1 MGSMGLLLADWSV
14 ELFRARRK
22 KAKKAKMMEKME
34 RMERVE
40 KVEEMTDVMVEE
52 EVEAAGKVGNTE
64 KIVASREVETST
76 GVPRNQQD
84 AKNLQGNGGFLC
96 LGCEKGGKSVEEA
109 RAAQEETAK
118 REERLGQLVGVEPGD
133 VVAAVED
140 LVAEAAQLRTE
151 LEQLRA
157 EGRTMAERVGRQLGD
172 RDNAHAEKVRSLE
185 SLMAEKEKQLLQ
197 SSNLLRQQLAHGK
210 KEREALQRQ
219 LDEKISSSSSSS
231 HSSTNWEAE
240 CNSLK
245 LVLEIRRDEAEQ
257 LKAANN
263 SLRLELERFQGL
275 ETQLQ
280 VQKQRAEELGLV
292 VAMKNDQLRQVL
304 DEYDSVQ
311 QQLEVEVSA
320 HLACQQEL
328 ERSQWVADSILSP
341 AQQSPA
347 REKTWKNLSNQ
358 VESGLI
364 LDVVQKGEKGL
375 AYSFNC

>member
-1 MGSMGLLLADWSV
+1 MADV
-14 ELFRARRK
+14 V
-22 KAKKAKMMEKME
+22 
-34 RMERVE
+34 ERVE
-40 KVEEMTDVMVEE
+40 IE
-52 EVEAAGKVGNTE
+52 AGKNTE
-64 KIVASREVETST
+64 KIVTSREVETST
-76 GVPRNQQD
+76 G
-84 AKNLQGNGGFLC
+84 NGGFLC
-96 LGCEKGGKSVEEA
+96 LDCEKLGTSLEDAKAAREEL
-109 RAAQEETAK
+109 AK
-118 REERLGQLVGVEPGD
+118 REERLGHLVGVEP
-133 VVAAVED
+133 ED
-140 LVAEAAQLRTE
+140 LVASVEELVSKAAHLRTE
-151 LEQLRA
+151 LEQVRS

-172 RDNAHAEKVRSLE
+172 RDNAHAEKVEALE
-185 SLMAEKEKQLLQ
+185 TLMAEKEKQLLQ

-219 LDEKISSSSSSS
+219 LDEKISANNSSSTSSSSSF
-231 HSSTNWEAE
+231 SSNWEAE

-245 LVLEIRRDEAEQ
+245 LILEIRREEAEQ

-311 QQLEVEVSA
+311 QQLE
-320 HLACQQEL
+320 
-328 ERSQWVADSILSP
+328 RSQWVAESILSP
-341 AQQSPA
+341 AQPSPA

>member
-22 KAKKAKMMEKME
+22 KAKKAKLVGLMKEKLENM
-34 RMERVE
+34 
-40 KVEEMTDVMVEE
+40 EEMEDVVETVDRVAE
-52 EVEAAGKVGNTE
+52 DGGQSNEE
-64 KIVASREVETST
+64 KIVSSREKKSST
-76 GVPRNQQD
+76 GAPASFCLDCVNVGKALED
-84 AKNLQGNGGFLC
+84 AK
-96 LGCEKGGKSVEEA
+96 
-109 RAAQEETAK
+109 AAQEETIK
-118 REERLGQLVGVEPGD
+118 REERLGQVVGVAPGD
-133 VVAAVED
+133 LVAAVEQ
-140 LVAEAAQLRTE
+140 LVDKAAQLRTE

-157 EGRTMAERVGRQLGD
+157 EGRSMAERVGRQLGD
-172 RDNAHAEKVRSLE
+172 RDNAHAEKVQALE
-185 SLMAEKEKQLLQ
+185 TLMAEKEKQLLQ

-219 LDEKISSSSSSS
+219 LDEAVSSKSSTSSSSSTT
-231 HSSTNWEAE
+231 TNWEAE

-263 SLRLELERFQGL
+263 SLRLEIERFHGL
-275 ETQLQ
+275 ESQLQ

-292 VAMKNDQLRQVL
+292 VGMKNDQLRQVL
-304 DEYDSVQ
+304 DEYDNVQ

-328 ERSQWVADSILSP
+328 ERSQWVAESILSP
-341 AQQSPA
+341 PQQSPA

>member
-1 MGSMGLLLADWSV
+1 
-14 ELFRARRK
+14 
-22 KAKKAKMMEKME
+22 
-34 RMERVE
+34 
-40 KVEEMTDVMVEE
+40 MTDVMVEE
-52 EVEAAGKVGNTE
+52 GEEAATE

-76 GVPRNQQD
+76 G
-84 AKNLQGNGGFLC
+84 NGGFLC
-96 LGCEKGGKSVEEA
+96 LGCEKEGNAVEAGKLDEEEA
-109 RAAQEETAK
+109 TK
-118 REERLGQLVGVEPGD
+118 REERLGQLVGVDPGEL
-133 VVAAVED
+133 VAAVEE
-140 LVAEAAQLRTE
+140 LVARAAYLRTE

-231 HSSTNWEAE
+231 SLHSSTNWEAE

-375 AYSFNC
+375 

>member
-1 MGSMGLLLADWSV
+1 
-14 ELFRARRK
+14 
-22 KAKKAKMMEKME
+22 MMEKME
-34 RMERVE
+34 RE
-40 KVEEMTDVMVEE
+40 EEMTDV
-52 EVEAAGKVGNTE
+52 VEAIDKVGNTE
-64 KIVASREVETST
+64 EIVASREVETST
-76 GVPRNQQD
+76 G
-84 AKNLQGNGGFLC
+84 NGSLC
-96 LGCEKGGKSVEEA
+96 LGCEKEGKSVEEA
-109 RAAQEETAK
+109 KLAQEEIAK
-118 REERLGQLVGVEPGD
+118 REKRLGQLVGVAPGD
-133 VVAAVED
+133 LVAAVEE
-140 LVAEAAQLRTE
+140 LVAKAAHLRTE
-151 LEQLRA
+151 LEQVRA

-172 RDNAHAEKVRSLE
+172 RDNAHAEKVKSLE

-219 LDEKISSSSSSS
+219 LDEKISSSSNSPESLS
-231 HSSTNWEAE
+231 NSSTNWEAE

-328 ERSQWVADSILSP
+328 ERSQWVAESIST
-341 AQQSPA
+341 QQSPA
-347 REKTWKNLSNQ
+347 SREKTWKNLSNQ

>member
-1 MGSMGLLLADWSV
+1 
-14 ELFRARRK
+14 
-22 KAKKAKMMEKME
+22 MMEKME
-34 RMERVE
+34 KMERVE
-40 KVEEMTDVMVEE
+40 RVEEMTDV
-52 EVEAAGKVGNTE
+52 VEAIDKVGNTE
-64 KIVASREVETST
+64 EIVASREAESST
-76 GVPRNQQD
+76 GN
-84 AKNLQGNGGFLC
+84 GFLC
-96 LGCEKGGKSVEEA
+96 LACERDGKAVEAGKLNEEEA
-109 RAAQEETAK
+109 TK
-118 REERLGQLVGVEPGD
+118 REERLGQLVGADPGEL
-133 VVAAVED
+133 VAAVEE
-140 LVAEAAQLRTE
+140 LVAKAAHLRTE

-197 SSNLLRQQLAHGK
+197 SSNLLRQQLAQGK

-231 HSSTNWEAE
+231 LSSSNSTTNWEAE

-328 ERSQWVADSILSP
+328 ERSQWVADSIST
-341 AQQSPA
+341 QQSPA

>member
-1 MGSMGLLLADWSV
+1 
-14 ELFRARRK
+14 
-22 KAKKAKMMEKME
+22 
-34 RMERVE
+34 
-40 KVEEMTDVMVEE
+40 MTDV
-52 EVEAAGKVGNTE
+52 VEAIDKVGNTE
-64 KIVASREVETST
+64 EIVASREAESST
-76 GVPRNQQD
+76 GN
-84 AKNLQGNGGFLC
+84 GFLC
-96 LGCEKGGKSVEEA
+96 LACERDGKAVEAGKLNEEEA
-109 RAAQEETAK
+109 TK
-118 REERLGQLVGVEPGD
+118 REERLGQLVGVDPGEL
-133 VVAAVED
+133 VAAVEQ
-140 LVAEAAQLRTE
+140 LVDKAAQLRTE

-157 EGRTMAERVGRQLGD
+157 EGRSMAERVGRQLGD
-172 RDNAHAEKVRSLE
+172 RDNAHAEKVQALE
-185 SLMAEKEKQLLQ
+185 TLMAEKEKQLLQ

-219 LDEKISSSSSSS
+219 LDEAVSSKSSTSFTSSTT
-231 HSSTNWEAE
+231 TNWEAE

-263 SLRLELERFQGL
+263 SLRLEIERFHGL

-304 DEYDSVQ
+304 DEYDSMQ

-328 ERSQWVADSILSP
+328 ERSQWVADSIST
-341 AQQSPA
+341 QQSPA

>member
-1 MGSMGLLLADWSV
+1 
-14 ELFRARRK
+14 
-22 KAKKAKMMEKME
+22 MMEKME
-34 RMERVE
+34 KVERVE
-40 KVEEMTDVMVEE
+40 RVEEMTDV
-52 EVEAAGKVGNTE
+52 VEAIDKVGNTE
-64 KIVASREVETST
+64 EIVASREAETST
-76 GVPRNQQD
+76 GN
-84 AKNLQGNGGFLC
+84 GFLC
-96 LGCEKGGKSVEEA
+96 LACERDGKAVEAGKLNEEEA
-109 RAAQEETAK
+109 TK
-118 REERLGQLVGVEPGD
+118 REERLGQLVGVDPGEL
-133 VVAAVED
+133 VAAVEE
-140 LVAEAAQLRTE
+140 LVARAAHLRTE

-197 SSNLLRQQLAHGK
+197 SSNLLRQQLAQGK

-219 LDEKISSSSSSS
+219 LDEKISSSPTLSSSS
-231 HSSTNWEAE
+231 SNSTTNWEAE

-328 ERSQWVADSILSP
+328 ERSQWVADSIST
-341 AQQSPA
+341 QQSPA

>member
-1 MGSMGLLLADWSV
+1 
-14 ELFRARRK
+14 
-22 KAKKAKMMEKME
+22 
-34 RMERVE
+34 
-40 KVEEMTDVMVEE
+40 MTDVMVEG
-52 EVEAAGKVGNTE
+52 VKAAGKVGNT
-64 KIVASREVETST
+64 ASREVETST
-76 GVPRNQQD
+76 GD
-84 AKNLQGNGGFLC
+84 GFLC
-96 LGCEKGGKSVEEA
+96 LGCEKEGKAVEEA
-109 RAAQEETAK
+109 KPAQEETAK
-118 REERLGQLVGVEPGD
+118 REERLGQLVGVGPGGL
-133 VVAAVED
+133 VAAVEE
-140 LVAEAAQLRTE
+140 LVAKAAQLRTE

-231 HSSTNWEAE
+231 SLHSSTNWEAE
-240 CNSLK
+240 CSSLK

-328 ERSQWVADSILSP
+328 ERSQWVAESIST
-341 AQQSPA
+341 QQSPA

-364 LDVVQKGEKGL
+364 LDVVQKR
-375 AYSFNC
+375 

>member
-1 MGSMGLLLADWSV
+1 M
-14 ELFRARRK
+14 
-22 KAKKAKMMEKME
+22 KME
-34 RMERVE
+34 R
-40 KVEEMTDVMVEE
+40 VEEMTDV
-52 EVEAAGKVGNTE
+52 VEAIDKVGNTGE
-64 KIVASREVETST
+64 IVASREVETST
-76 GVPRNQQD
+76 G
-84 AKNLQGNGGFLC
+84 NGSLC
-96 LGCEKGGKSVEEA
+96 LGCEKEGKSVEEA
-109 RAAQEETAK
+109 KLSQEEIAK
-118 REERLGQLVGVEPGD
+118 REERLGQLVGVAPGD
-133 VVAAVED
+133 LVAAVEE
-140 LVAEAAQLRTE
+140 LVAKAAHLRTE
-151 LEQLRA
+151 LEQVRA

-197 SSNLLRQQLAHGK
+197 SSNILRQQLAHGK
-210 KEREALQRQ
+210 KERETLQRQ
-219 LDEKISSSSSSS
+219 LDEKIASSSNSSSSNSSSSSSN
-231 HSSTNWEAE
+231 SSTNWEAE

-328 ERSQWVADSILSP
+328 ERSQWVAESILSP
-341 AQQSPA
+341 AQPSPA

>member
-1 MGSMGLLLADWSV
+1 
-14 ELFRARRK
+14 
-22 KAKKAKMMEKME
+22 MMEKME
-34 RMERVE
+34 RMESVD
-40 KVEEMTDVMVEE
+40 KVEEMTDVMVEG
-52 EVEAAGKVGNTE
+52 VKAAGKVGNTD
-64 KIVASREVETST
+64 KTVASREVETST
-76 GVPRNQQD
+76 GD
-84 AKNLQGNGGFLC
+84 GFLC
-96 LGCEKGGKSVEEA
+96 LGCEKEGKAVEEA
-109 RAAQEETAK
+109 KLAQEEAAK
-118 REERLGQLVGVEPGD
+118 REERLGQLVGVDPCD
-133 VVAAVED
+133 LVAAVEE
-140 LVAEAAQLRTE
+140 LVGQAALTRTE

-219 LDEKISSSSSSS
+219 LDEKISSLSSSSS
-231 HSSTNWEAE
+231 NSTTNWEAE

-328 ERSQWVADSILSP
+328 ERSQWVADTILSP

>member
-1 MGSMGLLLADWSV
+1 
-14 ELFRARRK
+14 
-22 KAKKAKMMEKME
+22 MMEKME
-34 RMERVE
+34 R
-40 KVEEMTDVMVEE
+40 VEEMTDV
-52 EVEAAGKVGNTE
+52 VEAIDKVGNTGE
-64 KIVASREVETST
+64 IVASREVETST
-76 GVPRNQQD
+76 G
-84 AKNLQGNGGFLC
+84 NGSLC
-96 LGCEKGGKSVEEA
+96 LGCEKEGKSVEEA
-109 RAAQEETAK
+109 KLAQEEIAK
-118 REERLGQLVGVEPGD
+118 REERLGQLVGVAPGD
-133 VVAAVED
+133 LVAAVEE
-140 LVAEAAQLRTE
+140 LVAKAAHLRTE
-151 LEQLRA
+151 LEQVRA

-172 RDNAHAEKVRSLE
+172 RDNAHAEKVKSLE

-219 LDEKISSSSSSS
+219 LDEKISSSSNSPESLS
-231 HSSTNWEAE
+231 NSSTNWEAE

-328 ERSQWVADSILSP
+328 ERSQWVAESIST
-341 AQQSPA
+341 QQSPA
-347 REKTWKNLSNQ
+347 SREKTWKNLSNQ

>member
-1 MGSMGLLLADWSV
+1 
-14 ELFRARRK
+14 
-22 KAKKAKMMEKME
+22 
-34 RMERVE
+34 
-40 KVEEMTDVMVEE
+40 MTDVMVEE
-52 EVEAAGKVGNTE
+52 GEEAATE

-76 GVPRNQQD
+76 G
-84 AKNLQGNGGFLC
+84 NGGFLC
-96 LGCEKGGKSVEEA
+96 LGCEKEGKTVEEA
-109 RAAQEETAK
+109 RVAQEETAK

-231 HSSTNWEAE
+231 SLHSSTNWEAE

-375 AYSFNC
+375 

>member
-1 MGSMGLLLADWSV
+1 
-14 ELFRARRK
+14 
-22 KAKKAKMMEKME
+22 MMEKME
-34 RMERVE
+34 
-40 KVEEMTDVMVEE
+40 EMTDV
-52 EVEAAGKVGNTE
+52 VEAIDKVGNTE
-64 KIVASREVETST
+64 EIVASREAETST
-76 GVPRNQQD
+76 GN
-84 AKNLQGNGGFLC
+84 GFLC
-96 LGCEKGGKSVEEA
+96 LACERDGKAVEAGKLNEEEA
-109 RAAQEETAK
+109 TK
-118 REERLGQLVGVEPGD
+118 REERLGQLVGVDPGEL
-133 VVAAVED
+133 VAAVEE
-140 LVAEAAQLRTE
+140 LVARAAHLRTE

-197 SSNLLRQQLAHGK
+197 SSNLLRQQLAQGK

-219 LDEKISSSSSSS
+219 LDEKISSSPNLSSSS
-231 HSSTNWEAE
+231 SNSTTNWEAE

-328 ERSQWVADSILSP
+328 ERSQWVADSIST
-341 AQQSPA
+341 QQSPA

>member
-1 MGSMGLLLADWSV
+1 
-14 ELFRARRK
+14 
-22 KAKKAKMMEKME
+22 
-34 RMERVE
+34 
-40 KVEEMTDVMVEE
+40 MTDVMVEG

-64 KIVASREVETST
+64 KIVTSREVETST
-76 GVPRNQQD
+76 
-84 AKNLQGNGGFLC
+84 GNGGFLC
-96 LGCEKGGKSVEEA
+96 LGCEKEGKTVEEA
-109 RAAQEETAK
+109 PVAQEETAK

-197 SSNLLRQQLAHGK
+197 SSNLLRQQLAQGK

-219 LDEKISSSSSSS
+219 LDEKISSSPNLSSSS
-231 HSSTNWEAE
+231 SNSNSTTNWEAE

-328 ERSQWVADSILSP
+328 ERSQWVAESILSP

>member
-1 MGSMGLLLADWSV
+1 
-14 ELFRARRK
+14 
-22 KAKKAKMMEKME
+22 
-34 RMERVE
+34 MERVE
-40 KVEEMTDVMVEE
+40 KVEEMTDVMVEDQDVE
-52 EVEAAGKVGNTE
+52 EAGKVGNTE

-76 GVPRNQQD
+76 G
-84 AKNLQGNGGFLC
+84 NGGFLC
-96 LGCEKGGKSVEEA
+96 LGCEKEGKSVEEA
-109 RAAQEETAK
+109 QAAQEEAAK
-118 REERLGQLVGVEPGD
+118 REERLDQLIGVDPGD
-133 VVAAVED
+133 LVAAVEE

-157 EGRTMAERVGRQLGD
+157 EGKTMAERVGRQLGD
-172 RDNAHAEKVRSLE
+172 RDNAHAEKVRALE
-185 SLMAEKEKQLLQ
+185 SLMVEKEKQLLQ

-219 LDEKISSSSSSS
+219 LDEKISSSPSSSSSSS

-304 DEYDSVQ
+304 DEYDNVQ
-311 QQLEVEVSA
+311 QQLEA
-320 HLACQQEL
+320 
-328 ERSQWVADSILSP
+328 
-341 AQQSPA
+341 
-347 REKTWKNLSNQ
+347 
-358 VESGLI
+358 
-364 LDVVQKGEKGL
+364 
-375 AYSFNC
+375 

>member
-1 MGSMGLLLADWSV
+1 
-14 ELFRARRK
+14 
-22 KAKKAKMMEKME
+22 
-34 RMERVE
+34 
-40 KVEEMTDVMVEE
+40 MVEG
-52 EVEAAGKVGNTE
+52 VKAAGKVGNTE
-64 KIVASREVETST
+64 KIVASREVEKST
-76 GVPRNQQD
+76 GD
-84 AKNLQGNGGFLC
+84 GFLC
-96 LGCEKGGKSVEEA
+96 LVCEKEGKVVEDVKL
-109 RAAQEETAK
+109 AQEETAK
-118 REERLGQLVGVEPGD
+118 REERLGQLVGVGPGD
-133 VVAAVED
+133 LVAAVEE
-140 LVAEAAQLRTE
+140 LVTKAAHLRTE

-157 EGRTMAERVGRQLGD
+157 EGRTMAEWVGRQLGD
-172 RDNAHAEKVRSLE
+172 RDNAHAEKVRSME
-185 SLMAEKEKQLLQ
+185 SLMVEKEKQLLQ

-219 LDEKISSSSSSS
+219 LDEKISSSSNSPESLS
-231 HSSTNWEAE
+231 NSSTNWEAE

-328 ERSQWVADSILSP
+328 ERSQWVAESIST
-341 AQQSPA
+341 QQSPA
-347 REKTWKNLSNQ
+347 REKTWRNLSNQ

-364 LDVVQKGEKGL
+364 LDVVQK
-375 AYSFNC
+375 

>member
-1 MGSMGLLLADWSV
+1 
-14 ELFRARRK
+14 
-22 KAKKAKMMEKME
+22 MMEKME
-34 RMERVE
+34 KMERVE

-52 EVEAAGKVGNTE
+52 GVEAAGKVGNTE
-64 KIVASREVETST
+64 KIVTSREVETST
-76 GVPRNQQD
+76 
-84 AKNLQGNGGFLC
+84 GNGGFLC
-96 LGCEKGGKSVEEA
+96 LGCEKEGKTVEEA
-109 RAAQEETAK
+109 RVAQEETAK

-133 VVAAVED
+133 VVAAVEN

-197 SSNLLRQQLAHGK
+197 SSNLLRQQLAQGK

-219 LDEKISSSSSSS
+219 LDEKISSSPNLSSSS
-231 HSSTNWEAE
+231 SNSTTNWEAE

-328 ERSQWVADSILSP
+328 ERSQWAAESIST
-341 AQQSPA
+341 QQSPA
-347 REKTWKNLSNQ
+347 SREKTWKNPSNQ

>member
-1 MGSMGLLLADWSV
+1 
-14 ELFRARRK
+14 
-22 KAKKAKMMEKME
+22 MMEKME
-34 RMERVE
+34 RVERE
-40 KVEEMTDVMVEE
+40 EEMTDV
-52 EVEAAGKVGNTE
+52 VEAIDKVGNTGE
-64 KIVASREVETST
+64 IVASREVETST
-76 GVPRNQQD
+76 G
-84 AKNLQGNGGFLC
+84 NGSLC
-96 LGCEKGGKSVEEA
+96 LGCEKEGKSVEEA
-109 RAAQEETAK
+109 KLAQEEIAK
-118 REERLGQLVGVEPGD
+118 REERLGQLVGVAPGD
-133 VVAAVED
+133 LVAAVEE
-140 LVAEAAQLRTE
+140 LVAKAAHLRTE
-151 LEQLRA
+151 LEQVRA

-172 RDNAHAEKVRSLE
+172 RDNAHAEKVKSLE

-197 SSNLLRQQLAHGK
+197 SSNLLRQQLAQGK

-219 LDEKISSSSSSS
+219 LDEKISSSSNSPESLS
-231 HSSTNWEAE
+231 NSSTNWEAE

-328 ERSQWVADSILSP
+328 ERSQWVAESIST
-341 AQQSPA
+341 QQSPA
-347 REKTWKNLSNQ
+347 SREKTWKNLSNQ

>member
-1 MGSMGLLLADWSV
+1 
-14 ELFRARRK
+14 
-22 KAKKAKMMEKME
+22 MMEKME
-34 RMERVE
+34 R
-40 KVEEMTDVMVEE
+40 VEEMTDV
-52 EVEAAGKVGNTE
+52 VEAIDKVGNTGE
-64 KIVASREVETST
+64 IVASREVETST
-76 GVPRNQQD
+76 G
-84 AKNLQGNGGFLC
+84 NGSLC
-96 LGCEKGGKSVEEA
+96 LGCEKEGKSVEEA
-109 RAAQEETAK
+109 KLAQEEIAK
-118 REERLGQLVGVEPGD
+118 REERLGQLVGVAPGD
-133 VVAAVED
+133 LVAAVEE
-140 LVAEAAQLRTE
+140 LVAKAAHLRTE
-151 LEQLRA
+151 LEQVRA

-172 RDNAHAEKVRSLE
+172 RDNAHAEKVKSLE

-219 LDEKISSSSSSS
+219 LDEKISSSSNSPESLS
-231 HSSTNWEAE
+231 NSSTNWEAE

-328 ERSQWVADSILSP
+328 ERSQWVADSIST
-341 AQQSPA
+341 QQSPA

>member
-1 MGSMGLLLADWSV
+1 
-14 ELFRARRK
+14 
-22 KAKKAKMMEKME
+22 MMEKME
-34 RMERVE
+34 RMESVD
-40 KVEEMTDVMVEE
+40 KVEEMTDVMVEG
-52 EVEAAGKVGNTE
+52 VKAAGKVGNTD
-64 KIVASREVETST
+64 KTVASREVETST
-76 GVPRNQQD
+76 GD
-84 AKNLQGNGGFLC
+84 GFLC
-96 LGCEKGGKSVEEA
+96 LGCEKEGKAVEEA
-109 RAAQEETAK
+109 KLAQEEAAK
-118 REERLGQLVGVEPGD
+118 REERLGQLVGVDPGD
-133 VVAAVED
+133 LVAAVEE
-140 LVAEAAQLRTE
+140 LVGQAALTRTE

-219 LDEKISSSSSSS
+219 LDEKISSLSSSSS
-231 HSSTNWEAE
+231 NSTTNWEAE

-328 ERSQWVADSILSP
+328 ERSQWVADTILSP

>member
-1 MGSMGLLLADWSV
+1 
-14 ELFRARRK
+14 
-22 KAKKAKMMEKME
+22 MMEKME
-34 RMERVE
+34 RMEKVDID
-40 KVEEMTDVMVEE
+40 KVEEMTDVMVEG
-52 EVEAAGKVGNTE
+52 VKAAGKVGNTK

-76 GVPRNQQD
+76 GD
-84 AKNLQGNGGFLC
+84 GFLC
-96 LGCEKGGKSVEEA
+96 LGCEKEGKVVEEA
-109 RAAQEETAK
+109 KLAQEKTAK
-118 REERLGQLVGVEPGD
+118 REERLGQLVGVGPGD
-133 VVAAVED
+133 LVAAVEE
-140 LVAEAAQLRTE
+140 LVAKAAHLRTE

-185 SLMAEKEKQLLQ
+185 SLMVEKEKQLLQ

-231 HSSTNWEAE
+231 NSTTNWEAE

-347 REKTWKNLSNQ
+347 REKTWKNLSSQ

>member
-1 MGSMGLLLADWSV
+1 
-14 ELFRARRK
+14 
-22 KAKKAKMMEKME
+22 MMEKME
-34 RMERVE
+34 KMERVE

-52 EVEAAGKVGNTE
+52 GVEAAGKVGNTE
-64 KIVASREVETST
+64 KIVTSREVETST
-76 GVPRNQQD
+76 
-84 AKNLQGNGGFLC
+84 GNGGFLC
-96 LGCEKGGKSVEEA
+96 LGCEKEGKSVEEA
-109 RAAQEETAK
+109 KLAQEEIAK
-118 REERLGQLVGVEPGD
+118 REERLGQLVGVAPGD
-133 VVAAVED
+133 LVAAVEE
-140 LVAEAAQLRTE
+140 LVARAAHLRTE

-172 RDNAHAEKVRSLE
+172 RDNTHAEKVRSLE

-197 SSNLLRQQLAHGK
+197 SSNLLRQQLAQGK

-219 LDEKISSSSSSS
+219 LDEKISSLPNLSSSSS
-231 HSSTNWEAE
+231 NSTTNWEAE

>member
-1 MGSMGLLLADWSV
+1 
-14 ELFRARRK
+14 
-22 KAKKAKMMEKME
+22 MMEKME
-34 RMERVE
+34 RVER
-40 KVEEMTDVMVEE
+40 VEEMTDVG
-52 EVEAAGKVGNTE
+52 EAIGEVGNTE

-76 GVPRNQQD
+76 GN
-84 AKNLQGNGGFLC
+84 GFLC
-96 LGCEKGGKSVEEA
+96 LGCEKEGKAVEEA
-109 RAAQEETAK
+109 KLAQEETTK
-118 REERLGQLVGVEPGD
+118 REERLGQLVGVDPGEL
-133 VVAAVED
+133 VAAVEQ

-172 RDNAHAEKVRSLE
+172 RDNAHAEKVRALE
-185 SLMAEKEKQLLQ
+185 SLMSEKEKQLLQ
-197 SSNLLRQQLAHGK
+197 SSNLLRQQLALGK

-231 HSSTNWEAE
+231 NSSSSTNSTTNWEAE

-245 LVLEIRRDEAEQ
+245 LVIEIRRDEAEQ
-257 LKAANN
+257 MKAANN

-328 ERSQWVADSILSP
+328 ERSQWVADTILSP

>member
-1 MGSMGLLLADWSV
+1 M
-14 ELFRARRK
+14 EK
-22 KAKKAKMMEKME
+22 MEKME
-34 RMERVE
+34 RVER
-40 KVEEMTDVMVEE
+40 VEEMTDVVETID
-52 EVEAAGKVGNTE
+52 KVGNTE
-64 KIVASREVETST
+64 EIVASREAESST
-76 GVPRNQQD
+76 GN
-84 AKNLQGNGGFLC
+84 GFLC
-96 LGCEKGGKSVEEA
+96 LACERDGKAVEAGKLDEEEA
-109 RAAQEETAK
+109 TK
-118 REERLGQLVGVEPGD
+118 REERLGQLVGVDPGEL
-133 VVAAVED
+133 VAAVEE
-140 LVAEAAQLRTE
+140 LVARAAHLRTE

-219 LDEKISSSSSSS
+219 LDEKISSSSNSPESLS
-231 HSSTNWEAE
+231 NSSTNWEAE

-328 ERSQWVADSILSP
+328 ERSQWVAESIST
-341 AQQSPA
+341 QQSPA
-347 REKTWKNLSNQ
+347 SREKTWKNLSNQ

>member
-34 RMERVE
+34 R
-40 KVEEMTDVMVEE
+40 VEEMTDV
-52 EVEAAGKVGNTE
+52 VEAIDKVGNTGE
-64 KIVASREVETST
+64 IVASREVETST
-76 GVPRNQQD
+76 GN
-84 AKNLQGNGGFLC
+84 GFLC
-96 LGCEKGGKSVEEA
+96 LGCEKEGKSVEEA
-109 RAAQEETAK
+109 KLAQEEIAK
-118 REERLGQLVGVEPGD
+118 REERLGQLVGVAPGD
-133 VVAAVED
+133 LVAAVEE
-140 LVAEAAQLRTE
+140 LVAKAAHLRTE
-151 LEQLRA
+151 LEQVRA

-172 RDNAHAEKVRSLE
+172 RDNAHAEKVKSLE

-219 LDEKISSSSSSS
+219 LDEKISSSSNSPESLS
-231 HSSTNWEAE
+231 NSSTNWEAE

-328 ERSQWVADSILSP
+328 ERSQWVAESIST
-341 AQQSPA
+341 QQSPA
-347 REKTWKNLSNQ
+347 SREKTWKNLSNQ

>member
-1 MGSMGLLLADWSV
+1 
-14 ELFRARRK
+14 
-22 KAKKAKMMEKME
+22 MMEKME
-34 RMERVE
+34 RMEKVDID
-40 KVEEMTDVMVEE
+40 KVEEMTDVMVEG
-52 EVEAAGKVGNTE
+52 VKAAGKVGNTE
-64 KIVASREVETST
+64 KIAASREVETST
-76 GVPRNQQD
+76 GD
-84 AKNLQGNGGFLC
+84 GFLC
-96 LGCEKGGKSVEEA
+96 LGCEKEGKVVEEA
-109 RAAQEETAK
+109 KLAQEKTAK
-118 REERLGQLVGVEPGD
+118 REERLGQLVGVGPGD
-133 VVAAVED
+133 LVAAVEE
-140 LVAEAAQLRTE
+140 LVAKAAHLRTE

-185 SLMAEKEKQLLQ
+185 SLMVEKEKQLLQ

-231 HSSTNWEAE
+231 NSTTNWEAE

-263 SLRLELERFQGL
+263 TLRLELERFQGL

-347 REKTWKNLSNQ
+347 REKTWKNLSSQ

>member
-1 MGSMGLLLADWSV
+1 
-14 ELFRARRK
+14 
-22 KAKKAKMMEKME
+22 MMEKME
-34 RMERVE
+34 R
-40 KVEEMTDVMVEE
+40 VEEMTDV
-52 EVEAAGKVGNTE
+52 VEAIDKVGNTGE
-64 KIVASREVETST
+64 IVASREVETST
-76 GVPRNQQD
+76 G
-84 AKNLQGNGGFLC
+84 NGSLC
-96 LGCEKGGKSVEEA
+96 LGCEKEGKSVEEA
-109 RAAQEETAK
+109 KLAQEEIAK
-118 REERLGQLVGVEPGD
+118 REKRLGQLVGVAPGD
-133 VVAAVED
+133 LVAAVEE
-140 LVAEAAQLRTE
+140 LVAKAAHLRTE
-151 LEQLRA
+151 LEQVRA

-172 RDNAHAEKVRSLE
+172 RDNAHAEKVKSLE

-197 SSNLLRQQLAHGK
+197 SSNLLRQQLAQGK

-219 LDEKISSSSSSS
+219 LDEKISSSSNSPAASPS
-231 HSSTNWEAE
+231 NSSTNWEAE

-328 ERSQWVADSILSP
+328 ERSQWVAESIST
-341 AQQSPA
+341 QQSPA
-347 REKTWKNLSNQ
+347 SREKTWKNLSNQ

>member
-1 MGSMGLLLADWSV
+1 
-14 ELFRARRK
+14 
-22 KAKKAKMMEKME
+22 MMEKME
-34 RMERVE
+34 R
-40 KVEEMTDVMVEE
+40 VEEMTDV
-52 EVEAAGKVGNTE
+52 VEAIDKVGNTGE
-64 KIVASREVETST
+64 IVASREVETST
-76 GVPRNQQD
+76 G
-84 AKNLQGNGGFLC
+84 NGSLC
-96 LGCEKGGKSVEEA
+96 LGCEKEGKSVEEA
-109 RAAQEETAK
+109 KLAQEEIAK
-118 REERLGQLVGVEPGD
+118 REERLGQLVGVAPGD
-133 VVAAVED
+133 LVAAVEE
-140 LVAEAAQLRTE
+140 LVAKAAHLRTE
-151 LEQLRA
+151 LEQVRA

-172 RDNAHAEKVRSLE
+172 RDNAHAEKVQSLE

-219 LDEKISSSSSSS
+219 LDEKISSSSNSPESLS
-231 HSSTNWEAE
+231 NSSTNWEAE

-304 DEYDSVQ
+304 DEYDNVQ

-328 ERSQWVADSILSP
+328 ERSQWVAESIST
-341 AQQSPA
+341 QQSPA

>member
-1 MGSMGLLLADWSV
+1 
-14 ELFRARRK
+14 
-22 KAKKAKMMEKME
+22 
-34 RMERVE
+34 
-40 KVEEMTDVMVEE
+40 MVEG
-52 EVEAAGKVGNTE
+52 VKAAGKVGNTE
-64 KIVASREVETST
+64 KIVASREVEKST
-76 GVPRNQQD
+76 GD
-84 AKNLQGNGGFLC
+84 GFLC
-96 LGCEKGGKSVEEA
+96 LVCEKEGKAVEEA
-109 RAAQEETAK
+109 KLAQEETAK
-118 REERLGQLVGVEPGD
+118 REERLGQLVGVGPGGL
-133 VVAAVED
+133 VAAVEE
-140 LVAEAAQLRTE
+140 LVTKAAHLRTE

-185 SLMAEKEKQLLQ
+185 SLMVEKEKQLLQ
-197 SSNLLRQQLAHGK
+197 SSN
-210 KEREALQRQ
+210 
-219 LDEKISSSSSSS
+219 SSNST
-231 HSSTNWEAE
+231 TNWEAE

-328 ERSQWVADSILSP
+328 ERSQWVAESIST
-341 AQQSPA
+341 QQSPA
-347 REKTWKNLSNQ
+347 REKTWRNLSNQ

-364 LDVVQKGEKGL
+364 LDVVQK
-375 AYSFNC
+375 

>member
-1 MGSMGLLLADWSV
+1 
-14 ELFRARRK
+14 
-22 KAKKAKMMEKME
+22 MMEKME

-40 KVEEMTDVMVEE
+40 EMTDVEE
-52 EVEAAGKVGNTE
+52 AIRKVGNTE

-76 GVPRNQQD
+76 GN
-84 AKNLQGNGGFLC
+84 GFLC
-96 LGCEKGGKSVEEA
+96 LGCEKEGKAVEEA
-109 RAAQEETAK
+109 KLAQEETTK
-118 REERLGQLVGVEPGD
+118 REERLGQLVGVDPGEL
-133 VVAAVED
+133 VAAVEQ
-140 LVAEAAQLRTE
+140 LVAEAAHLRTE

-172 RDNAHAEKVRSLE
+172 RDNAHAEKVRALE
-185 SLMAEKEKQLLQ
+185 SLMSEKEKQLLQ
-197 SSNLLRQQLAHGK
+197 SSNLLRQQLALGK

-219 LDEKISSSSSSS
+219 LDEKISSSSNSSS
-231 HSSTNWEAE
+231 STNSTTNWEAE

-245 LVLEIRRDEAEQ
+245 LVIEIRRDEAEQ
-257 LKAANN
+257 MKAANN

-292 VAMKNDQLRQVL
+292 VALKNDQLRQVL

-328 ERSQWVADSILSP
+328 ERSQWVADTILSP